1 MVDCPLSVVCLA
13 GSWLLHSTA
22 WIWDHIFA
30 YGDRF
35 IFQSALGLLKILEQ
49 HLLLQDDM
57 MAMSQLLK
65 AIPMARQQFEGGV
78 YPPEAYESGAMWQGY
93 YKAVLHIQIK
103 DKLWEKFV
111 QDMLGEGGG
120 GDDGDGGGD
129 AAPGAEGEGGGG
141 AD

>member
-1 MVDCPLSVVCLA
+1 M
-13 GSWLLHSTA
+13 LLHSTA

-120 GDDGDGGGD
+120 GDDDGDDGGD
-129 AAPGAEGEGGGG
+129 AASGAEGEGGGG